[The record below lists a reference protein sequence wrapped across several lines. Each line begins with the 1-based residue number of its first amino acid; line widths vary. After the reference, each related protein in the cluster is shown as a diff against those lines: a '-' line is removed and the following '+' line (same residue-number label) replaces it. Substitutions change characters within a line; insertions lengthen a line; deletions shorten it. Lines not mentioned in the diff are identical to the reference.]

1 MKHQMYNLHSHELKR
16 LSFYFTWDFLYF
28 VGLNSYSKYFFVLAL
43 FFCSLI
49 SSAQNAERKID
60 SLKKLIAAS
69 NQNDEKLAWNSQ
81 IAVLL
86 IRAGNYE
93 ESERVYQNAL
103 KLTKGLPPGKGL
115 AAFWHN
121 RGNMLYYISEFDSAL
136 FYYERGLAMRRK
148 IGDKEG
154 ELKSLNN
161 IGGIYYMLNEHQTAL
176 KYYEEGLKK
185 EAELG
190 FKEGSQVYLSN
201 LGTIYTS
208 LRLYDKALWY
218 FRKSLVQY
226 KENLKDLHTV
236 YAGIGIVY
244 KEQER
249 FDSSEYYMKLAL
261 RAGEEAKVPSQVAY
275 TYVNLATLYNK
286 QMKYG
291 EAIQALKNAKAIP
304 MEDPFLEMSILGNMA
319 AIYLDQKKVDSAM
332 IYMEELMKLE
342 KLNKIEK
349 HQEDLSKLYAYYYL
363 MKKDFVNG
371 LMYLERYEQ
380 YRDSIYDLET
390 IKQINEMQAKYESD
404 KKEKENEML
413 QMENKSYRTTR
424 NYLYIILAVIL
435 AAMLGAF
442 VAYSK
447 IRKKNRLLDTQ
458 NRIIEE
464 SQKEILD
471 SIQYAR
477 RIQFALLA
485 SDHLLQK
492 HLPEHFVFFKP
503 KAVVSGDFYWAI
515 PAESGFIYIT
525 GDCTGHGVPGA
536 FMSLLFITTLHQ
548 TITEFNIHRPDLIL
562 NKVREQIIKSLN
574 PEGSQEE
581 SKDGM
586 DAVLCSLDIG
596 KRKLTYSAAN
606 NSFYIIRNNALMT
619 CKADKMPVGKGIGEQ
634 TDFTYNEIQLE
645 KGDLVYTFT
654 DGFADQFGG
663 PAGKKF
669 KYKQFEELLLSI
681 HQLEMAE
688 QKSRIELTFEKWKGQ
703 LEQVDDVCVIGTRI
717 S

>member
-1 MKHQMYNLHSHELKR
+1 MYNLQTQNKKGQG
-16 LSFYFTWDFLYF
+16 FYFRGNFLYF
-28 VGLNSYSKYFFVLAL
+28 VSVKRLLKYCFALAVLFYGHNSLA
-43 FFCSLI
+43 
-49 SSAQNAERKID
+49 QTTERKID
-60 SLKKLIAAS
+60 SLQKRIAAS
-69 NQNDEKLAWNSQ
+69 TNMDEKLAWKSQ

-86 IRAGNYE
+86 IRGGDYE
-93 ESERVYQNAL
+93 ASERVYQEAV
-103 KLTKGLPPGKGL
+103 KETKGLAPGKGL
-115 AAFWHN
+115 ATFWHN
-121 RGNMLYYISEFDSAL
+121 RGNLFYYISEFDSSL

-176 KYYEEGLKK
+176 KYYEEGLRK

-190 FKEGSQVYLSN
+190 FEEGSQVYLSN

-208 LRLYDKALWY
+208 LRLYDKALLY

-226 KENLKDLHTV
+226 KDNIKDLHTV

-244 KEQER
+244 KEQKR
-249 FDSSEYYMKLAL
+249 YDSSEYYMKLAL
-261 RAGEEAKVPSQVAY
+261 LAGEEAGVPSQVAY
-275 TYVNLATLYNK
+275 TYVNLATLYNS
-286 QMKYG
+286 QIKYG
-291 EAIQALKNAKAIP
+291 MALEALKNAKAIP
-304 MEDPFLEMSILGNMA
+304 MQDPLLDMSIVGNMA
-319 AIYLDQKKVDSAM
+319 AIYLDQKNLDSAM
-332 IYMEELMKLE
+332 IYMEELIRLE

-349 HQEDLSKLYAYYYL
+349 HQEALSKLYAYYYFL
-363 MKKDFVNG
+363 KKDFVKG
-371 LMYLERYEQ
+371 LDYIELYEQ
-380 YRDSIYDLET
+380 YKDSLYDLET
-390 IKQINEMQAKYESD
+390 VKQINEMQEKYESE

-413 QMENKSYRTTR
+413 QIENKSYRTTR
-424 NYLYIILAVIL
+424 NYLYLILGIVFTALI
-435 AAMLGAF
+435 GAF

-447 IRKKNRLLDTQ
+447 IRKKNILLDTQ
-458 NRIIEE
+458 NHIIEE

-515 PAESGFIYIT
+515 PTEEGFIYIT

-536 FMSLLFITTLHQ
+536 FMSLLFITTLRQ
-548 TITEFNIHRPDLIL
+548 TITEFNIQRPDLIL
-562 NKVREQIIKSLN
+562 NKVREQVVKSLN
-574 PEGSQEE
+574 PEGSKEE

-586 DAVLCSLDIG
+586 DAVVCLLDPV
-596 KRKLTYSAAN
+596 KRKLVYAAAN
-606 NSFYIIRNNALMT
+606 NSFYIVRNNALLT
-619 CKADKMPVGKGIGEQ
+619 CKADKMPVGKGVGEHV
-634 TDFTYNEIQLE
+634 DFTYNEIALE
-645 KGDLVYTFT
+645 KGDVVYTFT

-663 PAGKKF
+663 PAGKKY
-669 KYKQFEELLLSI
+669 KYKQFEALLLNI
-681 HQLEMAE
+681 HQLDMAE
-688 QKSRIELTFEKWKGQ
+688 QKNKIETAFEKWKGE
-703 LEQVDDVCVIGTRI
+703 LEQVDDVCVIGVKI

>member
-1 MKHQMYNLHSHELKR
+1 MYNLQTHNKKGR
-16 LSFYFTWDFLYF
+16 GFYFRGNFLYF
-28 VGLNSYSKYFFVLAL
+28 VSVKRFLQYCFVLAL
-43 FFCSLI
+43 FFCGQNYL
-49 SSAQNAERKID
+49 AQTTERKID
-60 SLKKLIAAS
+60 SLQKRIAAS
-69 NQNDEKLAWNSQ
+69 TNTDEKLAWKSQ

-86 IRAGNYE
+86 IRGGDYE
-93 ESERVYQNAL
+93 ASERVYQEAV
-103 KLTKGLPPGKGL
+103 KETKGLAPGKGL
-115 AAFWHN
+115 ATFWHN
-121 RGNMLYYISEFDSAL
+121 RGNLFYYISEFDSSL

-148 IGDKEG
+148 IEDKEG

-176 KYYEEGLKK
+176 KYYEEGLRK

-190 FKEGSQVYLSN
+190 FDEGSQVYLSN

-226 KENLKDLHTV
+226 KDNIKDLHTV

-249 FDSSEYYMKLAL
+249 YDSSEYYMKLAL
-261 RAGEEAKVPSQVAY
+261 RAGEEAGVPSQVAY
-275 TYVNLATLYNK
+275 TYVNLATLYNS

-291 EAIQALKNAKAIP
+291 QAIEALKNAKAIP
-304 MEDPFLEMSILGNMA
+304 IEDPLLEMSIVGNMA
-319 AIYLDQKKVDSAM
+319 AIYLDQKNMDSAM

-363 MKKDFVNG
+363 MKKDFVTG
-371 LMYLERYEQ
+371 LNYLEIYEQ
-380 YRDSIYDLET
+380 YKDSIYDLET
-390 IKQINEMQAKYESD
+390 VKQINEMQAKYESE

-413 QMENKSYRTTR
+413 QLENKSYRTTR
-424 NYLYIILAVIL
+424 NYLYLILGIVLL
-435 AAMLGAF
+435 ALIGAF

-447 IRKKNRLLDTQ
+447 IRKKNILLDTQ
-458 NRIIEE
+458 NHIIEE

-485 SDHLLQK
+485 SDNLLQK

-515 PAESGFIYIT
+515 PTEAGFIYIT

-536 FMSLLFITTLHQ
+536 FMSLLFITTLRQ
-548 TITEFNIHRPDLIL
+548 TITEFNIQRPDLIL
-562 NKVREQIIKSLN
+562 NKVREQIVKSLN
-574 PEGSQEE
+574 PEDSKEE

-586 DAVLCSLDIG
+586 DAVVCLLDPV
-596 KRKLTYSAAN
+596 KRKLVYAAAN
-606 NSFYIIRNNALMT
+606 NSFYIVRNNALLT
-619 CKADKMPVGKGIGEQ
+619 CKADKMPVGKGVGEHV
-634 TDFTYNEIQLE
+634 DFTYNEFALE
-645 KGDLVYTFT
+645 KGDVVYTFT

-663 PAGKKF
+663 PAGKKY
-669 KYKQFEELLLSI
+669 KYKQFEALLLNI
-681 HQLEMAE
+681 HQLDMAE
-688 QKSRIELTFEKWKGQ
+688 QKRRIETAFEDWKGE

-717 S
+717 T